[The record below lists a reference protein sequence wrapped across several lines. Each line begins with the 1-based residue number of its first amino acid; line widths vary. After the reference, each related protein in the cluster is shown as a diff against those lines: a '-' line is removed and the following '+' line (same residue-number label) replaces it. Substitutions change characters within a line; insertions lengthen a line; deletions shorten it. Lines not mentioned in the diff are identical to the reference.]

1 MKVAVTGAS
10 GLIGSALVSELENR
24 GDQVLR
30 IGRTARQEGDIVWDP
45 MEGNL
50 DPALIEAVDAVV
62 NLAGETIEGRWTAK
76 KKKKILESRV
86 KGTQLLSQTFQR
98 LDTPPKIFVSS
109 SASGFYGDRGEEI
122 LTESSTAGNGFLADV
137 CKAWEA
143 AADTSSETRLAIA
156 RTGVVFDPSGGALQ
170 KLLIPIR
177 LFFGGPLG
185 GGKQWWPWIT
195 LADEVKALMHMIDTD
210 IEGPV
215 NLVSP
220 QPLRNK
226 ELTKQIAKAFK
237 RPAFIPAPAFALRAL
252 LGEMADGLLL
262 SSSRIL
268 PEALEKSGFQFS
280 SPDLQSALE
289 SLGLTK
295 G

>member
-45 MEGNL
+45 MEGTL

-220 QPLRNK
+220 QPLRSK
-226 ELTKQIAKAFK
+226 ELTKQIAKALK

-289 SLGLTK
+289 SLELTK

>member
-45 MEGNL
+45 MEGTL

-195 LADEVKALMHMIDTD
+195 LADEVKALIHMIDTD

-237 RPAFIPAPAFALRAL
+237 RPAFIPAPTFALRAL

>member
-45 MEGNL
+45 MEGTL

-226 ELTKQIAKAFK
+226 ELTKQIAKALK

-268 PEALEKSGFQFS
+268 PEVLEKSGFQFS

-289 SLGLTK
+289 SLELTK

>member
-45 MEGNL
+45 MEGTL

-226 ELTKQIAKAFK
+226 ELTKQIAKAIK

-289 SLGLTK
+289 SLELTK

>member
-45 MEGNL
+45 MEGTL

-62 NLAGETIEGRWTAK
+62 NLAGETIEGRWTAE

-226 ELTKQIAKAFK
+226 ELTKQIAKALK
-237 RPAFIPAPAFALRAL
+237 RPAFLPAPAFALRAL

-268 PEALEKSGFQFS
+268 PEALERSGFQFS

-289 SLGLTK
+289 SLELTK

>member
-30 IGRTARQEGDIVWDP
+30 IGRTARQEGDVVWDP

-195 LADEVKALMHMIDTD
+195 LADEVKALIHMIDTD

-237 RPAFIPAPAFALRAL
+237 RPAFIPAPTFALRAL

-289 SLGLTK
+289 SLELTK

>member
-45 MEGNL
+45 MEGTL

-86 KGTQLLSQTFQR
+86 KGTQLLSQAFQR

-226 ELTKQIAKAFK
+226 ELTKQIAKALK

-289 SLGLTK
+289 SLELTK